1 MQFEQWKG
9 FKEGEYQDKIDVRG
23 FINLNYTPYEGDKS
37 FLCGPTKRTQKV
49 MEKVNK
55 LLKKE
60 MDKGGVLDIDTENVS
75 GLLAYDAGYIDKN
88 LDIIV
93 GFQTDEPLKRE
104 LIRLAVSVWR
114 EALARLTA
122 INCPIR

>member
-1 MQFEQWKG
+1 MKFEQWKG

-37 FLCGPTKRTQKV
+37 FLAGPTERTKKV

-60 MDKGGVLDIDTENVS
+60 MDKGGVLDVDTERYPDFWS
-75 GLLAYDAGYIDKN
+75 TTR
-88 LDIIV
+88 DILTRSWTLSSD
-93 GFQTDEPLKRE
+93 F
-104 LIRLAVSVWR
+104 
-114 EALARLTA
+114 RLTSL
-122 INCPIR
+122 